1 MKPVSWKWMVPELGL
16 VEHRILSSYNSNS
29 SKKIYTLF
37 IIDGFGNFYPGSL
50 EAFSNFIYST
60 SLNSGF
66 RSSLYPAYCAYFP
79 RPLSLLILAQYAT
92 LARILSRFYR

>member
-1 MKPVSWKWMVPELGL
+1 MHKKELVSSEARFVEVMVSELGL
-16 VEHRILSSYNSNS
+16 VQHRILSS
-29 SKKIYTLF
+29 TLS
-37 IIDGFGNFYPGSL
+37 IIDGFDHLYPWSL
-50 EAFSNFIYST
+50 KSFSNFIYST

-92 LARILSRFYR
+92 LARILSRLYR